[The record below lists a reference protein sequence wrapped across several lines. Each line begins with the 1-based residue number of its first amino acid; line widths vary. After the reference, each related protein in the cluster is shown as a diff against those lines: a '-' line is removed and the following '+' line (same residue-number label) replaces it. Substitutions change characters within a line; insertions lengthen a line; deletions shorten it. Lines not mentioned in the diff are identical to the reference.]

1 MNDERITTLKSENIV
16 WILYILFAIAG
27 IKANNLEIED
37 IKMKNNK
44 NKRKYKTINIVILI
58 IALFIYLYFIN
69 LTYNRYKKKNKK
81 EDLLSLIA
89 SSLILI
95 AGLILL
101 YVELT
106 GDEVVPNEV

>member
-44 NKRKYKTINIVILI
+44 NKREKY
-58 IALFIYLYFIN
+58 
-69 LTYNRYKKKNKK
+69 R
-81 EDLLSLIA
+81 
-89 SSLILI
+89 
-95 AGLILL
+95 
-101 YVELT
+101 
-106 GDEVVPNEV
+106 

>member
-1 MNDERITTLKSENIV
+1 MNDERITTLKNENIV

-69 LTYNRYKKKNKK
+69 LTYNRYKKNNKK
-81 EDLLSLIA
+81 EKIENAKFNSKYFNIN
-89 SSLILI
+89 SWTYSFIC
-95 AGLILL
+95 
-101 YVELT
+101 
-106 GDEVVPNEV
+106 